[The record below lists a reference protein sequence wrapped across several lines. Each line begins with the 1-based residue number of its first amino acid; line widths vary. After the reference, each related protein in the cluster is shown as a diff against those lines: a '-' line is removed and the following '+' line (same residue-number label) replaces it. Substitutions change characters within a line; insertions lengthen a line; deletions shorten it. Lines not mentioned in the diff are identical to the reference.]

1 MRLLFMSSSTSLSH
15 LARTLELARFC
26 RHQGSDVSYA
36 CGIGSWPMLPRAY
49 GFRPIRLSDVRLEG
63 AKTFGIG
70 SPSSDDLVRSYASEM
85 KVIERVRPDGIIS
98 DWRLTASFS
107 AAASGIRCI
116 QVWNANWGLFAGY
129 SSLVDQTL
137 LPRYSSVLS
146 EWRLPFEEFTSRIE
160 GASFAPGD
168 PIFRGDLNL
177 IPDYPLFRNC
187 DTATVDANCFF
198 IGPLVPLPPAIPTHH
213 DTRTRHDITIAFGG
227 HRLPELARVLMD
239 VVSSLGF
246 SCFKLESTAQ
256 VEVAEG
262 ETFSFF
268 PERLKVGKIVITHG
282 GIGSIYQ
289 SLFVGKPLLVI
300 PQHLEQFDNG
310 SRVKD
315 LNVGDLLNVNDK
327 PKLRRAIKSLVD
339 DDVSRLAAINLGT
352 LMRRMDP
359 LSLAHQIISNFLR

>member
-1 MRLLFMSSSTSLSH
+1 
-15 LARTLELARFC
+15 
-26 RHQGSDVSYA
+26 
-36 CGIGSWPMLPRAY
+36 
-49 GFRPIRLSDVRLEG
+49 LEG

-70 SPSSDDLVRSYASEM
+70 SPSADDLVKSYASEM
-85 KVIERVRPDGIIS
+85 KAIERVRPDGIIS

-107 AAASGIRCI
+107 AAASDVRCI
-116 QVWNANWGLFAGY
+116 QLWNANWGLFAGY
-129 SSLVDQTL
+129 PSLVEPTL
-137 LPRYSSVLS
+137 LSRYSSVLS
-146 EWRLPFEEFTSRIE
+146 EWRVPFDEFTLRVGGS
-160 GASFAPGD
+160 SFATRD
-168 PIFRGDLNL
+168 SIFRGDLNL

-187 DTATVDANCFF
+187 NTATVDANCSF
-198 IGPLVPLPPAIPTHH
+198 IGPLVPLPLEIPAHP
-213 DTRTRHDITIAFGG
+213 DTRAKHDITIAFGG
-227 HRLPELARVLMD
+227 HRLPELERVLME

-246 SCFKLESTAQ
+246 SCFKLESTPQ

-262 ETFSFF
+262 ESFSFF
-268 PERLKVGKIVITHG
+268 PERLKIGKIVITHG

-327 PKLRRAIKSLVD
+327 DKPKLRRAITSLVD
-339 DDVSRLAAINLGT
+339 DDVSRLAAINLGI
-352 LMRRMDP
+352 LMRKMDP